1 MLAQQFLQER
11 NFPLLRGFKEL
22 LLDSG
27 QRIYAVDFNGKRI
40 FLHAPA
46 DGGDGLRPGRGEQ
59 QRLTIGR
66 GETDHLVNCIAE
78 AHIQHPVCLIHHQRL

>member
-11 NFPLLRGFKEL
+11 DLPLLRGFKEL
-22 LLDSG
+22 LFDGG

-46 DGGDGLRPGRGEQ
+46 DGGDSFRPGCGEQ
-59 QRLTIGR
+59 KRLAIG
-66 GETDHLVNCIAE
+66 GETDHFVNG
-78 AHIQHPVCLIHHQRL
+78 L